1 MINILVEDNNNEETK
16 SMLAQ
21 ALMSDQFKNNNSAR
35 NTITRANDL
44 LSDLSNFEVHTKV
57 TNNGQVELSVT
68 SNDKKGSLQILISS
82 PSDKIKVYSNGTLEI
97 TDELIQLVDEIKKH

>member
-1 MINILVEDNNNEETK
+1 MINILVEDNNEETK
-16 SMLAQ
+16 SILAQ
-21 ALMSDQFKNNNSAR
+21 ALMSDQFKNNNSAK

-44 LSDLSNFEVHTKV
+44 LSDLNNSEVQARV
-57 TNNGQVELSVT
+57 TNNGQVELLVT

-97 TDELIQLVDEIKKH
+97 TDELIQLINEIKKH

>member
-1 MINILVEDNNNEETK
+1 MINILVEDNNEETK
-16 SMLAQ
+16 SVLAQ
-21 ALMSDQFKNNNSAR
+21 ALMSDQFKNNNSAK

-44 LSDLSNFEVHTKV
+44 LSDLNNSEVQAKV
-57 TNNGQVELSVT
+57 TNNGQVELLVT

-97 TDELIQLVDEIKKH
+97 TDELMQLINEIKKH